1 MKSVLNSWITASVVD
16 VRSAKNSPRFKR
28 QRKDANAAG
37 SFTKKSAQFSGFMP
51 LYKYHH
57 KQERIKMT
65 TERSEK
71 MNEIVERIKKS
82 FALHNI
88 KLTEQKFEDL
98 VPKSKGGNA
107 EG

>member
-1 MKSVLNSWITASVVD
+1 MHNFRGSYRNKGITIINPKGKNMKNK
-16 VRSAKNSPRFKR
+16 RSK
-28 QRKDANAAG
+28 
-37 SFTKKSAQFSGFMP
+37 
-51 LYKYHH
+51 
-57 KQERIKMT
+57 E
-65 TERSEK
+65 

>member
-1 MKSVLNSWITASVVD
+1 
-16 VRSAKNSPRFKR
+16 
-28 QRKDANAAG
+28 
-37 SFTKKSAQFSGFMP
+37 
-51 LYKYHH
+51 
-57 KQERIKMT
+57 MT

-88 KLTEQKFEDL
+88 KLTEKKFEDL

-107 EG
+107 PG

>member
-1 MKSVLNSWITASVVD
+1 MVE
-16 VRSAKNSPRFKR
+16 
-28 QRKDANAAG
+28 

>member
-1 MKSVLNSWITASVVD
+1 VHNFRGSYRNKGITIINPKGKNMKNK
-16 VRSAKNSPRFKR
+16 RSK
-28 QRKDANAAG
+28 
-37 SFTKKSAQFSGFMP
+37 
-51 LYKYHH
+51 
-57 KQERIKMT
+57 E
-65 TERSEK
+65 

>member
-1 MKSVLNSWITASVVD
+1 MHNFRGSYRNKGITIINPKGKNMENK
-16 VRSAKNSPRFKR
+16 RSK
-28 QRKDANAAG
+28 
-37 SFTKKSAQFSGFMP
+37 
-51 LYKYHH
+51 
-57 KQERIKMT
+57 E
-65 TERSEK
+65 